1 MILMWPSPSYLF
13 LAAFSA
19 AFAVMMLLY
28 LSPIVETGSV
38 RDLMWLTFMF
48 LMLDAVLSVILAFVK
63 AGNEEKKKK
72 SK

>member
-1 MILMWPSPSYLF
+1 MWPNPSYLF
-13 LAAFSA
+13 LAVFSA
-19 AFAVMMLLY
+19 AFAIMMLLY

-38 RDLMWLTFMF
+38 RDLMWLTFLF

-63 AGNEEKKKK
+63 TGNEEKKKK